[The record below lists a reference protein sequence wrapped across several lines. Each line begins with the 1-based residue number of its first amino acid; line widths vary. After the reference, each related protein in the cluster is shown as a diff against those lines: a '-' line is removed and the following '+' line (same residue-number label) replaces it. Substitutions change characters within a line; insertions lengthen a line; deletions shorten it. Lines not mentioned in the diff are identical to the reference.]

1 MRAAAQASLVALAA
15 VTGCTVGPD
24 YRRPAAPVPAAYKEF
39 SYKFTY
45 GEAKP
50 QPGWQL
56 GRPADAADRGEWWA
70 IYHDPVL
77 DRLERRIDI
86 SNQNLKAAAA
96 AFREAEYIVA
106 EARAGFFPTATVNA
120 SAQRSRSGS
129 GSGVSSAAGSGVVGV
144 GGNGGGRAGGGNI
157 SNFFSGSVA
166 ASWAPDLWGSIRRTV
181 EANVATAQAS
191 AADLAGARLSAQGAL
206 AADYLQL
213 RVDDELKRL
222 LDDSA
227 TAFAELLRIS
237 RNQYAAGI
245 AAQSDVSQAAAQLQ
259 STQAQAIAV
268 GVNRAQFEHAIAV
281 LVGVPPAAL
290 TIAPTDVVD
299 AIPYIPPGLPS
310 ALLERR
316 PDIAAAE
323 RAMQAANAQIGVQVA
338 AFYPSI
344 TLTGDSGTAALS
356 LAKLVNDSSRF
367 WSLGAD
373 LVDTVFDAGL
383 RDAQVQAAR
392 AIFYQDLADYRQTVL
407 SSFQQVE
414 DELAAQRIL
423 AQEAVVQNAAVASA
437 REAQRVIN
445 NQYLAGTVAYTS
457 VIVAEQTALSDAE
470 AALNI
475 RSSRLV
481 ASAALVQAL
490 GGGWN
495 AGLLPSRG
503 RIENEAP
510 LDFNP
515 LPPILPVQGQ
525 EPQSVDARGQETRR

>member
-1 MRAAAQASLVALAA
+1 
-15 VTGCTVGPD
+15 
-24 YRRPAAPVPAAYKEF
+24 
-39 SYKFTY
+39 
-45 GEAKP
+45 
-50 QPGWQL
+50 
-56 GRPADAADRGEWWA
+56 
-70 IYHDPVL
+70 
-77 DRLERRIDI
+77 
-86 SNQNLKAAAA
+86 
-96 AFREAEYIVA
+96 
-106 EARAGFFPTATVNA
+106 
-120 SAQRSRSGS
+120 
-129 GSGVSSAAGSGVVGV
+129 
-144 GGNGGGRAGGGNI
+144 
-157 SNFFSGSVA
+157 
-166 ASWAPDLWGSIRRTV
+166 WGSIRRTV
-181 EANVATAQAS
+181 EANIATAQAS

-227 TAFAELLRIS
+227 TAFAESLRIS
-237 RNQYAAGI
+237 KNQYAAGI
-245 AAQSDVSQAAAQLQ
+245 AAQSDVSQATAQLQ

-299 AIPYIPPGLPS
+299 VVPSIPPGLPS

-316 PDIAAAE
+316 PDIAAGE

-344 TLTGDSGTAALS
+344 TLSGDSGTAALS

-373 LVDTVFDAGL
+373 LIDTVFEAGL

-392 AIFYQDLADYRQTVL
+392 AVFYQDLADYRQTVL
-407 SSFQQVE
+407 SAFQQVE

-423 AQEAVVQNAAVASA
+423 AQEAVVQNAAVAAA

-457 VIVAEQTALSDAE
+457 VIVAEQTALADAE
-470 AALNI
+470 TALNI

-495 AGLLPSRG
+495 AALLPSRG

-510 LDFNP
+510 LDLNP

-525 EPQSVDARGQETRR
+525 EPQSLDTHGPNHQSPNPQSSNPQSQGIRRQ